1 MKKSRKLRNWDN
13 KTWLSSKSYISEFNK
28 FLKTKINLNKNSKIL
43 DVGCGRANIISALQ
57 KKYKFKNNPVGID
70 VIANKNVKKNI
81 VFKKIDALKYLKKK
95 RKYDLILI
103 KQTIH
108 FFTKTK
114 SNNLLNLAKKR
125 LNPKGKIL
133 IFSLKTKNNKIPC
146 FKKMRKNLEKSLKR
160 DEVLFQIIKKNLKK
174 ISYTN
179 FNYKVNISKQ
189 KYVRMIKERYISCL
203 LNMNNKEIKFGISE
217 IKSKYKNQIKFTDT
231 LKCISYRK

>member
-1 MKKSRKLRNWDN
+1 MKKLKNWDN
-13 KTWLSSKSYISEFNK
+13 KTWLSSITYISQFNI
-28 FLKTKINLNKNSKIL
+28 FLKNRVNLNKNSKIL
-43 DVGCGRANIISALQ
+43 DIGCGRANIISALQ
-57 KKYKFKNNPVGID
+57 KKYKFRNKPIGID
-70 VIANKNVKKNI
+70 VVANKDVKKNI
-81 VFKKIDALKYLKKK
+81 LFKKISALRYLKKK
-95 RKYDLILI
+95 EKYDLILI

-108 FFTKTK
+108 FFSKT
-114 SNNLLNLAKKR
+114 NLNHLLNLAKQR
-125 LNPKGKIL
+125 LNTKGKIL

-160 DEVLFQIIKKNLKK
+160 DEVLFKIIKKNLKE

-189 KYVRMIKERYISCL
+189 KYVRMIRERYISCL
-203 LNMNNKEIKFGISE
+203 LNMSNKEIKFGISE